1 MKKQLKLFSLL
12 LGGALVLAGCDNFA
26 PNWPMESPK
35 AEDLSI
41 DTPWVDYEVTATS
54 IILGKGE
61 NNLDLRK
68 GDTHDFTYTVEPRSA
83 TLSSLTWESDNTAV
97 ATVENG
103 HLTAVGGGSANI
115 LVSSGEAN
123 ARARVTVTVPIEN
136 FEITNKTLDLDFG
149 AQVQLVS
156 SFTPEDTTQKSL
168 TYEATTNS
176 SFTVS
181 NTGLVTA
188 LNSAGNGEIRVTN
201 EAMNKVETVTV
212 NVSDKWNYV
221 SSFTLNGPANLEVT
235 KAGEVTANV
244 VGVDS
249 SVPATTLRD
258 NAVTYSVK
266 EGSEDLISVDAQTGA
281 VTALEPGDAT
291 IVGTLLDERSGE
303 TKTAECNIHVFEVSA
318 TAITIS
324 PTGTIELDNENNTEA
339 QLTATYTLSDAGYE
353 APSRGNM
360 EFISSD
366 NSVATVDANGLVK
379 AVGLGS
385 LGTGT
390 ATITARDT
398 RYNVSASVTV
408 HNTIYAKSIQITKSG
423 EFYLDEKIEITANV
437 NPAKTSDNLVWD
449 YDNTLGHTFEED
461 GNKLTITCNNL
472 TDVVE
477 VKAHVGLVES
487 NVITLTPAE
496 REINFENG
504 KTYIVGSSNYKTGVS
519 KDCGAEGSWQKA
531 KYAFV
536 MSDKTGK
543 PTALYEYIATINF
556 RENDLWKIR
565 SNVAEWR
572 NTDGTVEGKDYKV
585 GYYKLTEGAFAKN
598 QMGVTVDDNI
608 IVKQAGKYDIY
619 FAFFA
624 GEHPEGWFEV
634 YVEEHGLKLSS
645 TSVHAKYTTP
655 EPTVSTITAS
665 AWEGTLTVDDVD
677 TSIINVAVN
686 ELTGAISITP
696 VAVGETTFKVLDDVK
711 EISVDVEVKAGS
723 SATATTL
730 YIRGSAASGWG
741 TVSDDYVLRESE
753 DDNNIGEILDV
764 YLSEGEFKIANSDWS
779 EEYGWDYDGRSTIIG
794 GAAAKFAAGNS
805 DNNIRCNVAGYYN
818 IYLTTNHYIAIDT
831 VGGDEA
837 SNLSVYYVRG
847 TAVGSWDAVPAN
859 QMLTDDDPNNIAV
872 ISAIHLSVGEFKI
885 ANADWSKSWGY
896 KYKNDGEAED
906 HITVIG
912 GAAANFE
919 EAASDCNIKCKVAGD
934 YDIYL
939 TTNNY
944 ISIESHSI
952 TPPEDT
958 YTVSF
963 DANTGTGTMAD
974 VLDQSGAYILPPN
987 GFTAPAGMEFAG
999 WKANNTGDTIAAGQ
1013 SYTLTADVTFY
1024 AQWQAEHVANNVTIY
1039 LTANWGGWENPKAY
1053 VFDAATETPKA
1064 AWPGEAMTYVGVNDD
1079 NDTIFSYTVDINSF
1093 DTIIFSNGG
1102 SGDQNQTEDIDI
1114 SSAVTGSAFY
1124 LSGRVG
1130 GDDTKV
1136 TVGTWS
1142 YTDAALTSKQIV
1154 YFTNNKGWSDP
1165 HVHIFNKSTSAS
1177 LSAWPGDAAKWVVK
1191 NEYNQDVY
1199 RVLIDTT
1206 LYDSFIFNGGGNQ
1219 TVDIA
1224 LSSLTDGNNAFYAL
1238 DTTDGSGHYEVG
1250 QYTFNPLA

>member
-1 MKKQLKLFSLL
+1 M
-12 LGGALVLAGCDNFA
+12 
-26 PNWPMESPK
+26 
-35 AEDLSI
+35 
-41 DTPWVDYEVTATS
+41 
-54 IILGKGE
+54 
-61 NNLDLRK
+61 
-68 GDTHDFTYTVEPRSA
+68 
-83 TLSSLTWESDNTAV
+83 WESDNTSV
-97 ATVENG
+97 ATIDNG

-115 LVSSGEAN
+115 LVSSGEAS
-123 ARARVTVTVPIEN
+123 ARARVTVTVPIQD

-156 SFTPEDTTQKSL
+156 NFTPEDTTQKAL

-258 NAVTYSVK
+258 NAVSYSVK

-291 IVGTLLDERSGE
+291 IVGTLLDERSNE
-303 TKTAECNIHVFEVSA
+303 TKTAECNIHIFEVSA
-318 TAITIS
+318 TAITLA

-339 QLTATYTLSDAGYE
+339 QLTATYTLSDPGYE

-366 NSVATVDANGLVK
+366 SSVATVDANGLVK

-398 RYNVSASVTV
+398 KYNVSASVTV

-437 NPAKTSDNLVWD
+437 NPAKTTDNLVWD
-449 YDNTLGHTFEED
+449 YDDTTGHTFEED

-472 TDVVE
+472 EHAVE

-487 NVITLTPAE
+487 NVLTLTPAE

-504 KTYIVGSSNYKTGVS
+504 KTYIVGSANYKTGVS

-543 PTALYEYIATINF
+543 ANALYEYKATINF

-572 NTDGTVEGKDYKV
+572 NTDGSVEGKDYKV

-665 AWEGTLTVDDVD
+665 AWEGTLAVDDVD

-696 VAVGETTFKVLDDVK
+696 VAIGETTFKVLDDVK

-741 TVSDDYVLRESE
+741 AVSDDYVLRASE
-753 DDNNIGEILDV
+753 DANNIGEILDV
-764 YLSEGEFKIANSDWS
+764 YLSEGEFKIATSDWS

-818 IYLTTNHYIAIDT
+818 IYLTTNHYISIDT

-847 TAVGSWDAVPAN
+847 TAVGGWDAVPVN
-859 QMLTDDDPNNIAV
+859 QMLTDDDPNNVAI
-872 ISAIHLSVGEFKI
+872 IQGIHLSVGEFKI

-896 KYKNDGEAED
+896 KYRNDGEAED

-919 EAASDCNIKCKVAGD
+919 EATSDCNIKCKVAGD
-934 YDIYL
+934 YNLYL
-939 TTNNY
+939 TSNNY
-944 ISIESHSI
+944 ISVEVAGPAVFALSATEGTIEQGGNFVVTAS
-952 TPPEDT
+952 
-958 YTVSF
+958 
-963 DANTGTGTMAD
+963 NLTGTLVYSVTDGDASVT
-974 VLDQSGAYILPPN
+974 IN
-987 GFTAPAGMEFAG
+987 GSQATITSNVVGEATISFGDGDLTNPIEFALTVVAPVAKNRQYIETKT
-999 WKANNTGDTIAAGQ
+999 WFNSGDA
-1013 SYTLTADVTFY
+1013 S
-1024 AQWQAEHVANNVTIY
+1024 EHVYVYAY
-1039 LTANWGGWENPKAY
+1039 KEGSDPFLEN
-1053 VFDAATETPKA
+1053 AAF
-1064 AWPGEAMTYVGVNDD
+1064 PGQEATYVKDLAGGKKL
-1079 NDTIFSYTVDINSF
+1079 FYFDI
-1093 DTIIFSNGG
+1093 
-1102 SGDQNQTEDIDI
+1102 
-1114 SSAVTGSAFY
+1114 
-1124 LSGRVG
+1124 
-1130 GDDTKV
+1130 KV
-1136 TVGTWS
+1136 TYDTFIV
-1142 YTDAALTSKQIV
+1142 SKVVDSNAV
-1154 YFTNNKGWSDP
+1154 Y
-1165 HVHIFNKSTSAS
+1165 
-1177 LSAWPGDAAKWVVK
+1177 
-1191 NEYNQDVY
+1191 
-1199 RVLIDTT
+1199 
-1206 LYDSFIFNGGGNQ
+1206 Q

-1224 LSSLTDGNNAFYAL
+1224 IADLSGDNCIYLNADSGSNAIPVGHYNYALSLSANSGSIASGGSTTVTLENYIDEVEYVVSPADSATVSISGDVATISSSTQGTSTITFTDGADNEATFTLTVNAASSMKRVYFE
-1238 DTTDGSGHYEVG
+1238 TKSFFNDGSGNLGVNAYCWNESESTNNTWPGASATWLKDLEEGKKIFYFDVDTTQYDHILFIKMIDEAANIKTADIDIAVDLATNNTVYLNADSWADTSVG
-1250 QYTFNPLA
+1250 ITIGFYNGTY